1 MQLNQIRQ
9 AFLGALILVL
19 VLASQSMAQ
28 ARLMP
33 AAVGQMVICTTDGAK
48 IIGIDAQGQPTGGD
62 HICPDCVLAFVS
74 LEADGWRLT
83 EPFRVLFAPFVHAEL
98 PKFIVHFF
106 RAAGLPRAP
115 PVFSDF
121 KTL

>member
-1 MQLNQIRQ
+1 MQLNQIRP

-33 AAVGQMVICTTDGAK
+33 AAVGQMVICTTNGAK
-48 IIGIDAQGQPTGGD
+48 IIGIDAQGQPTGED

-83 EPFRVLFAPFVHAEL
+83 EPFRVLFVQFVHAEL
-98 PKFIVHFF
+98 PKFIVHSF

-115 PVFSDF
+115 PDFLDF

>member
-9 AFLGALILVL
+9 TFLGALILVL

-48 IIGIDAQGQPTGGD
+48 IIGIDAQGQPSGED

-74 LEADGWRLT
+74 LEADGLRLT

>member
-19 VLASQSMAQ
+19 VLASQSMSQ
-28 ARLMP
+28 VRLMP
-33 AAVGQMVICTTDGAK
+33 TAVGQIVICTTDGAK
-48 IIGIDAQGQPTGGD
+48 IIGIDAQGQPTGED

-83 EPFRVLFAPFVHAEL
+83 EPFRVLFAQFVHDEL
-98 PKFIVHFF
+98 PKFIVHSF
-106 RAAGLPRAP
+106 RAARLPRAP
-115 PVFSDF
+115 PDFLDF

>member
-48 IIGIDAQGQPTGGD
+48 IIGIDAQGQPTGED

-74 LEADGWRLT
+74 LEADDWRLT
-83 EPFRVLFAPFVHAEL
+83 EPFRVIFALFVHAEL
-98 PKFIVHFF
+98 PKFIVHSF
-106 RAAGLPRAP
+106 RAAELPRAP

>member
-33 AAVGQMVICTTDGAK
+33 AAVGQMVICTTNGAK
-48 IIGIDAQGQPTGGD
+48 IIGIDAQGQPTGED

-74 LEADGWRLT
+74 LEADGWRLSK
-83 EPFRVLFAPFVHAEL
+83 PFRVLFALFVHAEL
-98 PKFIVHFF
+98 PKFIVHSF
-106 RAAGLPRAP
+106 RAAELPRAP